1 MISVLVP
8 PDSSNH
14 TLAVQLENSAARV
27 LTLPG
32 LEVNVPLVDS
42 PLRDAIE
49 NIFGY
54 DWLIFKN
61 ARAVEHFMRGF
72 LEARPLAELDDLR
85 VLAIGSDSTETTAG
99 FHVHVDITLERFASD
114 RVFDEIQSYVAE
126 NGIPHLNILVPSA
139 NLRREFFEDQ
149 LADAG
154 ARVDS
159 VAAYRT
165 CPNPDQLAK
174 LTALLAGGGIDC
186 VTFTSP
192 SAIDQFACLFDTD
205 DLPRLLNGVV
215 VLCAEQTT
223 AGAAKEFGLTQ
234 TLMPPEPSPQHLA
247 DLIQNLGG
255 PLVP

>member
-1 MISVLVP
+1 MISVLIP
-8 PDSSNH
+8 PDSSNQD
-14 TLAVQLENSAARV
+14 LAVQLENSGARV
-27 LTLPG
+27 LTWPG
-32 LEVNVPLVDS
+32 LETNAAFDDS
-42 PLRDAIE
+42 QLREAIE

-85 VLAIGSDSTETTAG
+85 VLAIGSDSTETTAE
-99 FHVHVDITLERFASD
+99 FHVHVDITLERFATD

-126 NGIPHLNILVPSA
+126 SGLAHLNILVPSA

-159 VAAYRT
+159 VVAYRT
-165 CPNPDQLAK
+165 CDNPDQLTK

-186 VTFTSP
+186 VMFTSA
-192 SAIDQFACLFDTD
+192 SAIDQFGCLFDTD
-205 DLPRLLNGVV
+205 DLLRLLNGVV
-215 VLCAEQTT
+215 VLCADQTT
-223 AGAAKEFGLTQ
+223 AVAAKEFGLPHM
-234 TLMPPEPSPQHLA
+234 LMPSKLSPEELA
-247 DLIQNLGG
+247 DLIQNFGK
-255 PLVP
+255 